1 LATRPLSPSLACA
14 SAKSTGKPR
23 TATDESPPTSARWHG
38 GKPRGPSDVLWVKN
52 CGPRRPLTAN
62 PYSCTLVCYSAS
74 MSLLRRGASEALA
87 LVSFHRDPVAYFRR
101 QGARIGQNVHI
112 YGGNRWTLGSEPYL
126 VTIEDN
132 VTISHDVSFI
142 THDGG
147 LQVIWDLHPEADY
160 FAPIIVGACAFIGA
174 RVILLPGVTV
184 GSMSV
189 VGAGAVVS
197 RDIPARVVAV
207 GSPARPIRSVDDYA
221 AARRDEW
228 TNTAGLS
235 TREKEKV
242 LREKY
247 LPRRNSE
254 GSKE

>member
-1 LATRPLSPSLACA
+1 
-14 SAKSTGKPR
+14 
-23 TATDESPPTSARWHG
+23 
-38 GKPRGPSDVLWVKN
+38 
-52 CGPRRPLTAN
+52 
-62 PYSCTLVCYSAS
+62 

-101 QGARIGQNVHI
+101 RGASIGQNVHI
-112 YGGNRWTLGSEPYL
+112 YGGSRWTLGSEPYL

-147 LQVIWDLHPEADY
+147 LQVIWDLHPEAFY
-160 FAPIIVGACAFIGA
+160 YAPIIVGAGAFIGA
-174 RVILLPGVTV
+174 RAILLPGVTV

-197 RDIPARVVAV
+197 RDVPARVVAV
-207 GSPARPIRSVDDYA
+207 GCPARPIRSVDDYA
-221 AARRDEW
+221 VARRGEW

-242 LREKY
+242 LRAKY
-247 LPRRNSE
+247 LPRGTSE